1 MMLILILIGNG
12 NVRVKTEVLRVS
24 VRLQDELIE
33 IVEILFLAVKYD
45 LL

>member
-12 NVRVKTEVLRVS
+12 NVRVKIEVLRVS

>member
-12 NVRVKTEVLRVS
+12 NVKVKTEVLRVS

-33 IVEILFLAVKYD
+33 IVEIIFLAVKYD

>member
-12 NVRVKTEVLRVS
+12 NVRVKTEVLRAS